1 MGKKGINLENLINY
15 LKILKTGMSHRRNR
29 TPTRNWFLLRSPFP
43 SSLLQETRLCPAVPI
58 ESQASSTP
66 SHDHSPSRRLMK
78 CKEAGDQGS
87 RSIGSLSA
95 GLGSRS
101 GTICPGTLSSASLL
115 SEGGA
120 TPSSASGSVGFSAG
134 TAALLPDP
142 DRQCVL

>member
-29 TPTRNWFLLRSPFP
+29 TPTRNWFLLRTPFP

-95 GLGSRS
+95 GLGRS
-101 GTICPGTLSSASLL
+101 EEHTSELQSLMRISYAVFCL
-115 SEGGA
+115 KKKTNYNIQQHTQQKE
-120 TPSSASGSVGFSAG
+120 
-134 TAALLPDP
+134 DNK
-142 DRQCVL
+142 

>member
-1 MGKKGINLENLINY
+1 
-15 LKILKTGMSHRRNR
+15 
-29 TPTRNWFLLRSPFP
+29 
-43 SSLLQETRLCPAVPI
+43 
-58 ESQASSTP
+58 
-66 SHDHSPSRRLMK
+66 MK

-134 TAALLPDP
+134 PAALLPD
-142 DRQCVL
+142 RSEEHTSELQSLMRNSYAVCSLEKKTQITRLGNVHVYQQVTN

>member
-1 MGKKGINLENLINY
+1 MSDSR
-15 LKILKTGMSHRRNR
+15 ILCCFFFND
-29 TPTRNWFLLRSPFP
+29 TPTTENYTSDTLFPYTTLFRS
-43 SSLLQETRLCPAVPI
+43 PI

-134 TAALLPDP
+134 PAALLPDP
-142 DRQCVL
+142 ASRGGASSIAVTEIGRAHV